1 MDCERF
7 SDNFQNQGLGWAWM
21 GRVGTR
27 NFEASDATLSAAQL
41 IELVSLLTTCKA
53 KELTT
58 GVPHGHLTSDEIKI
72 IKGQGWSRMVKD
84 GQGWS
89 RMVKGVAD

>member
-7 SDNFQNQGLGWAWM
+7 SDNFQNQGLGWAC
-21 GRVGTR
+21 

-41 IELVSLLTTCKA
+41 LELVSLLTTCKA

-72 IKGQGWSRMVKD
+72 IKGQGWSRV
-84 GQGWS
+84 
-89 RMVKGVAD
+89 VKGVAD